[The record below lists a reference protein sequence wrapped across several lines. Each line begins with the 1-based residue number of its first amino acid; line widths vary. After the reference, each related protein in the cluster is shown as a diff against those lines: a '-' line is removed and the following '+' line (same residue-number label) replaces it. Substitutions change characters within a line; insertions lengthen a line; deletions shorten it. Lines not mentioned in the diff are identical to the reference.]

1 MNSMETLEQKKRRLF
16 GWKHLPEYLREL
28 SKLLEREVKPTEL
41 LSIIETDEFI
51 DSISYFKEQEPDY
64 KETISFSDKTSLIT
78 ILCNTILDFEVP
90 YMMYLSHSLDCG
102 LMKIS
107 SLSCFNLNFGFND
120 EHGGIIIFTRADGK
134 ERIILDYDEEYS
146 VQMLEIEIYK
156 KKTSE

>member
-1 MNSMETLEQKKRRLF
+1 MSSMETLEQKKRRLF
-16 GWKHLPEYLREL
+16 GRKHLPEYLREL

-64 KETISFSDKTSLIT
+64 KETIKFSDKKSLT
-78 ILCNTILDFEVP
+78 NILYNTVSEWEIP
-90 YMMYLSHSLDCG
+90 YIMYLSYSLDCG
-102 LMKIS
+102 LIKIS

-120 EHGGIIIFTRADGK
+120 EHGGIIAFTRFDGK
-134 ERIILDYDEEYS
+134 EDIVLDYYEEHS